1 MLQGAQRP
9 LLRITCEGTSGWGV
23 LVRLQAPPLEGVTPA
38 VAGLLCLA
46 HGVAG
51 GTGSSPTSWVECP
64 ISQDFRLWRFTLG
77 SCRLSVCSW
86 SKASPLPTSCSG
98 QMART

>member
-23 LVRLQAPPLEGVTPA
+23 SARLQAPPLEGVTPA

-51 GTGSSPTSWVECP
+51 GNRLLTHILGGVSHFPGLPVVE
-64 ISQDFRLWRFTLG
+64 IH
-77 SCRLSVCSW
+77 
-86 SKASPLPTSCSG
+86 SG
-98 QMART
+98 QLQAFSR